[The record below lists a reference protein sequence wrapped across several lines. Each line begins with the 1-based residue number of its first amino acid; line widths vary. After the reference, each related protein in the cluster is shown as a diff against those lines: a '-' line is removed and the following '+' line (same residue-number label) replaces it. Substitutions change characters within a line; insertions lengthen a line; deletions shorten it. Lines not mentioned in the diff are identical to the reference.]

1 MSDNTSEYAEIMTA
15 KAWRPNPGEA
25 LEGTVVNLRRQDDEY
40 GGHIVVTLATGAEGE
55 APAYTAVHA
64 FHHVL
69 KTQLSAM
76 KPTKG
81 DLLKI
86 TYLGKVD
93 GKNQPYHSYLVQDP
107 AKAKE
112 AFEWDA
118 APEGAG
124 F

>member
-1 MSDNTSEYAEIMTA
+1 MTDNTSEYAEIMTA

-25 LEGTVVNLRRQDDEY
+25 IEGTVANLRRQDDEY
-40 GGHIVVTLATGAEGE
+40 GGHVVVTLAVATEGE

-69 KTQLSAM
+69 KTQLSAL
-76 KPTKG
+76 KPAKG
-81 DLLKI
+81 APLKI

-107 AKAKE
+107 TAAAE
-112 AFEWDA
+112 EFTWDA
-118 APEGAG
+118 EPEAA